1 MGHSLL
7 GSQTGSMLL
16 LVLTVCCFGY
26 SNLGL
31 GYSTRGYSGLAGIGY
46 SGLGYSG
53 LGYSSLGYSHYRYP
67 GIGFYQK
74 READADPE
82 AKAEPY
88 YGYGYFSPG
97 YSGFRYY
104 GLGYSTL
111 GYLG

>member
-1 MGHSLL
+1 MGISLR
-7 GSQTGSMLL
+7 GSQTGSMWL
-16 LVLTVCCFGY
+16 LVLSVCCFGYTTAEADPYLNYGYSSGYNTLGY

-31 GYSTRGYSGLAGIGY
+31 GYSTR
-46 SGLGYSG
+46 
-53 LGYSSLGYSHYRYP
+53 GYSHYRYP

-74 READADPE
+74 READAEPE
-82 AKAEPY
+82 AKAEPF

-97 YSGFRYY
+97 YSGFRHY